1 MAHENLTEVTGQ
13 MLRVAEAVGKGTI
26 TKKAIKGKSFGQ
38 WVNFEAGGKRLKGI
52 VVSKKGSA
60 FVVQTFGKSG
70 VERVYH
76 VELTK

>member
-1 MAHENLTEVTGQ
+1 MAHESLTEVTGQ
-13 MLRVAEAVGKGTI
+13 MLRLGEVDKGTFA
-26 TKKAIKGKSFGQ
+26 KKDIKGKSFGS
-38 WVNFEAGGKRLKGI
+38 WVNFDSGGKRLKGI

-60 FVVQTFGKSG
+60 FVVQTFGKNG

>member
-1 MAHENLTEVTGQ
+1 MAHENLNEVVSRALSIEQST
-13 MLRVAEAVGKGTI
+13 GKGTL
-26 TKKAIKGKSFGQ
+26 KKKDIKGKSFGD
-38 WVNFEAGGKRLKGI
+38 WVNFDSGGKRRKGI
-52 VVSKKGSA
+52 VVSKKGSS

>member
-13 MLRVAEAVGKGTI
+13 MLRIAETVGKGTLS
-26 TKKAIKGKSFGQ
+26 KKDIKGKSFGD
-38 WVNFEAGGKRLKGI
+38 WVNFESGGKRRKGV

-60 FVVQTFGKSG
+60 FVIQTFGKSG
-70 VERVYH
+70 IERVYH